1 MSKLESGFG
10 VPIENKESQ
19 IKAEQR
25 RKAAEAQEKLDAL
38 NHQKK
43 LNAKL
48 EMEKLKKLNAGPAE
62 FLKQQKLDAKK
73 GKMNKNIAGFTIND
87 QAGQIDPGIMKGKG
101 SVPVEAGM
109 LHDAEGLQ
117 KQLKD
122 IMEELKLLHEDQK
135 QVARNIF
142 DGEQMRNKAT
152 QGLNEVLTQ
161 KKLLVNKGQ
170 LEKEPEPFVDDT
182 NAMLA

>member
-117 KQLKD
+117 K
-122 IMEELKLLHEDQK
+122 
-135 QVARNIF
+135 
-142 DGEQMRNKAT
+142 
-152 QGLNEVLTQ
+152 
-161 KKLLVNKGQ
+161 
-170 LEKEPEPFVDDT
+170 
-182 NAMLA
+182 

>member
-1 MSKLESGFG
+1 
-10 VPIENKESQ
+10 
-19 IKAEQR
+19 
-25 RKAAEAQEKLDAL
+25 
-38 NHQKK
+38 
-43 LNAKL
+43 
-48 EMEKLKKLNAGPAE
+48 
-62 FLKQQKLDAKK
+62 
-73 GKMNKNIAGFTIND
+73 
-87 QAGQIDPGIMKGKG
+87 
-101 SVPVEAGM
+101 
-109 LHDAEGLQ
+109 
-117 KQLKD
+117 
-122 IMEELKLLHEDQK
+122 MEELKLLHEDQK